1 MSLAS
6 FGFLAF
12 IAATIVAFHLSA
24 SIGYRRF
31 VLASANIVFIAS
43 YVDGL
48 EQLLPLLGFLLLGY
62 ACLQLVYLQ
71 RTAIALAA
79 SIAVVLVI
87 YIFLKRFSVVE
98 SFAQLPFPYLIV
110 GMSYILFRLLHL
122 MVDASSGD
130 LPHRIGPLAFF
141 RYTCNFLC
149 FVSGPIQRYEDFVNM
164 DGVEVAPLDAT
175 SVYVAFSRI
184 VSGYLK
190 FVVIAAAANYILIN
204 FTPQLGAS
212 LSVAK
217 ICVVYAVCAAAY
229 TAYLYFNFSGY
240 MDIVIGVGML
250 LGQILPEN
258 FDKPFSARSFL
269 EFWQRWHITLSE
281 WFRLYVFNPFLMFL
295 LTHFTAPRLT
305 AYLGVLA
312 FFVTFLIMGV
322 WHGTTLVF
330 VIYGL
335 LMGAGASINKLWQI
349 FCVNKFGKKRYG
361 SISRKAG
368 YVYLAR
374 GLTFSY
380 FAIALTCLWKPELP
394 QFLDLSRQLGVS
406 GICGA
411 FALLAGGFALAVLIL
426 DTAWTWIRSKAGV
439 AKALL
444 DKMAIR
450 NMWLAGRILAILII
464 SSLFNASPD
473 FVYKAF

>member
-1 MSLAS
+1 MNLAS
-6 FGFLAF
+6 FDFLAF

-24 SIGYRRF
+24 SIVYRRF

-71 RTAIALAA
+71 RTAVALAA
-79 SIAVVLVI
+79 SIAVVLVV
-87 YIFLKRFSVVE
+87 YIFLKRFSFVE
-98 SFAQLPFPYLIV
+98 SLAQLPFPYLIV
-110 GMSYILFRLLHL
+110 GMSYILFRMLHL

-130 LPHRIGPLAFF
+130 LPYRIGPLAFF

-149 FVSGPIQRYEDFVNM
+149 FVSGPIQRFEDFANM
-164 DGVEVAPLDAT
+164 DGVEVTPLDTT

-190 FVVIAAAANYILIN
+190 FVVVAAAANYIFIN
-204 FTPQLGAS
+204 FTPQLAVS

-217 ICVVYAVCAAAY
+217 ISVVYAVCAAAY

-240 MDIVIGVGML
+240 MDIVIGIGIL
-250 LGQILPEN
+250 LGQSLPEN

-269 EFWQRWHITLSE
+269 EFWQRWHMTLSE
-281 WFRLYVFNPFLMFL
+281 WFKLYVFNPFLMFL
-295 LTHFTAPRLT
+295 MTHFTAPRLT

-349 FCVNKFGKKRYG
+349 FCVNEFGKKRYG
-361 SISRKAG
+361 LISRKAG
-368 YVYLAR
+368 YVYVAR

-380 FAIALTCLWKPELP
+380 FAIALTCLWKPQLP

-411 FALLAGGFALAVLIL
+411 FALLAGGFSVAVLML
-426 DTAWTWIRSKAGV
+426 DAAWTWIGSKVGV
-439 AKALL
+439 IHAFLNKVA
-444 DKMAIR
+444 MR
-450 NMWLAGRILAILII
+450 NIGLAGRILAILII

>member
-12 IAATIVAFHLSA
+12 IASTIVAFHLSE

-48 EQLLPLLGFLLLGY
+48 EQVLPLLGFLLLGY

-71 RTAIALAA
+71 RTAVALAA
-79 SIAVVLVI
+79 SIAVVLVV
-87 YIFLKRFSVVE
+87 YIFLKRFSFVE
-98 SFAQLPFPYLIV
+98 SLAQLPFPYLIV
-110 GMSYILFRLLHL
+110 GMSYILFRMLHL

-130 LPHRIGPLAFF
+130 LPYRIGPLAFF

-149 FVSGPIQRYEDFVNM
+149 FVSGPIQRFEDFAKM
-164 DGVEVAPLDAT
+164 DGVEVTPLDPT

-190 FVVIAAAANYILIN
+190 FVVVAAAANYIFIN
-204 FTPQLGAS
+204 FTPQLAVS

-217 ICVVYAVCAAAY
+217 ISVVYAVCAGAY

-240 MDIVIGVGML
+240 MDIVIGIGIL
-250 LGQILPEN
+250 LGQSLPEN

-269 EFWQRWHITLSE
+269 EFWQRWHMTLSE
-281 WFRLYVFNPFLMFL
+281 WFKLYVFNPFLMFL
-295 LTHFTAPRLT
+295 MTHFTAPGLT

-335 LMGAGASINKLWQI
+335 LMGAGASINKIWQI
-349 FCVNKFGKKRYG
+349 FCVNEFGKKRYAL
-361 SISRKAG
+361 ITRKAG
-368 YVYLAR
+368 YVYVAR

-411 FALLAGGFALAVLIL
+411 FALLAGGFSVAVLML
-426 DTAWTWIRSKAGV
+426 DAAWTRIGSKVGV
-439 AKALL
+439 ADAFLNKVA
-444 DKMAIR
+444 MR
-450 NMWLAGRILAILII
+450 NIWLAGRILAILII